1 MAWQCSQSNPCK
13 ASLGAPWG
21 DGGPQFQQT
30 PSRAVQVLGCP
41 LRVRRH
47 NGLSP
52 AILSSQIQCFSPGT
66 VLPPREG
73 SVMLTTGVV
82 PLATM
87 DREQGATNHPP
98 GDRTVPRAKNYLT
111 PNNKNTPK
119 TLHTNSVVAN
129 SVYIWELSRVLLQ
142 MSAPGLPSG

>member
-1 MAWQCSQSNPCK
+1 
-13 ASLGAPWG
+13 
-21 DGGPQFQQT
+21 
-30 PSRAVQVLGCP
+30 
-41 LRVRRH
+41 
-47 NGLSP
+47 
-52 AILSSQIQCFSPGT
+52 
-66 VLPPREG
+66 
-73 SVMLTTGVV
+73 MLTTGVV